1 MSSSTLLSA
10 IIYDCEIIR
19 CIPPRDGIRNDS
31 LAYCDGWHD
40 HANMGISVIGA
51 YDYVTGQLKA
61 YVEEEMWAQLFG
73 VDSFT
78 NFQELVERR
87 EHVIGFNSLSFDDK
101 LCKAHDIEVET
112 TYDIL
117 CEVRLATDQPP
128 FYTKGLTRAGYNL
141 DALAKANLG
150 AQKTGHGALAPE
162 LWQQGK
168 YHEVIRYCLN
178 DVWLTKQLFDKRL
191 SLIDP
196 TNGESICL
204 REPVRG
210 N

>member
-1 MSSSTLLSA
+1 MTLSA
-10 IIYDCEIIR
+10 IIYDCEIIK
-19 CIPPRDGIRNDS
+19 CIHPRDGIRNDG

-61 YVEEEMWAQLFG
+61 YIDSEMVPDLPDCSVFG
-73 VDSFT
+73 DFEYLA
-78 NFQELVERR
+78 NERD
-87 EHVIGFNSLSFDDK
+87 HVIGFNSLGFDDQ
-101 LCKAHDIEVET
+101 LCKANDIEVST
-112 TYDIL
+112 TYDLL
-117 CEVRLATDQPP
+117 CEVRIATGQPP
-128 FYTKGLTRAGYNL
+128 TYTKGKTRAGYNL

-150 AQKTGHGALAPE
+150 AMKTGHGALAPQ

-178 DVWLTKQLFDKRL
+178 DVWLTKRLFDKRRQL
-191 SLIDP
+191 VDP

-204 REPVRG
+204 RSP
-210 N
+210 